1 MRLRLDTIAL
11 SGLDSL
17 DTGLRALALVPSS
30 AGGSAMVY
38 AVTGPGGGISAY
50 RIGADGL
57 PVLSGSLLFDPAFST
72 LPANRIAVTEDGT
85 ALILGA
91 TTGGVLQSAL
101 HANGGIGPVTVLPTS
116 AGMATTLAADGAGGL
131 ALSGLQTAYLSWP
144 DGALLATMEGADA
157 LAFTAD
163 GAVVLATRDGA
174 LLQHGA
180 DGGTDSI
187 GAAQGLAA
195 RGATALATVAAHGT
209 EFVLLAGAG
218 SGSLSVAEIAGSGD
232 MVLRDHILDT
242 RTTRFGAVQD
252 VAAAEVNGQVFVVA
266 GGGDDGLS
274 LLTLLPDGRLVH
286 LHALENGAGGGLGGV
301 TRLAMGQTGAGLQV
315 FALTDSGAGITT
327 LSLHN
332 AGSGSVLRGSGH
344 LAGGAGQDLLVAES
358 GSAILSGGAG
368 DDILVAGS
376 GPATMTG
383 GAGADSFVMTAGG
396 GPVTITDFSAGED
409 RLDLS
414 DYMMLRAPSQL
425 TVTPTGDGAT
435 IRYRTEEVRLHSADG
450 APLEA
455 EDLFGAAFDWPDRM
469 PILTPEPDTGE
480 GADQTDAG
488 PGSGT
493 PPPDDPP
500 ADPPDDPPDTPPAP
514 HGGWAVATTPDA
526 GHARLADAT
535 LSFAPA
541 AGAPLT
547 IGADG
552 VGRFDLSAAAGQNGL
567 LTLSRAY
574 DPGTDPRIGVMDALE
589 VLRMAVGLEP
599 TYGAATPADLIAADI
614 GGNGRVDVF
623 DALTV
628 LNVALGFEVA
638 TPPRW
643 RFLDAQADL
652 SEVRAQNTAAADG
665 VMLDI
670 PENGLPDLDLT
681 ALLTGH
687 IAGW

>member
-17 DTGLRALALVPSS
+17 DTGLRALALVPFS
-30 AGGSAMVY
+30 AGGPAMLY

-57 PVLSGSLLFDPAFST
+57 PVLSGSLLFDPEFSA
-72 LPANRIAVTEDGT
+72 LPANRIAVTEDGS
-85 ALILGA
+85 AVILGA
-91 TTGGVLQSAL
+91 TAGGVMQSAL
-101 HANGGIGPVTVLPTS
+101 DANGGIGPVAVLPASVGTT
-116 AGMATTLAADGAGGL
+116 ATLAADGAGRL
-131 ALSGLQTAYLSWP
+131 ALSGP
-144 DGALLATMEGADA
+144 DTALLSRSDGTILTRLDAADA
-157 LAFTAD
+157 LAFASGGTLL
-163 GAVVLATRDGA
+163 LATRDGA
-174 LLQHGA
+174 LLHHQA
-180 DGGTDSI
+180 DGGTNSI
-187 GAAQGLAA
+187 GAAQGLAVS
-195 RGATALATVAAHGT
+195 GATALATVQAHGT

-218 SGSLSVAEIAGSGD
+218 SGSLSVAEITGTG

-242 RTTRFGAVQD
+242 RTTRFAAAQD
-252 VAAAEVNGQVFVVA
+252 VAAAAVNGQVFVVA
-266 GGGDDGLS
+266 GGRDDGLS

-286 LHALENGAGGGLGGV
+286 LHALENGAAGGLGGV
-301 TRLAMGQTGAGLQV
+301 TRLAMGQTGGLTGGGLQV
-315 FALTDSGAGITT
+315 FALTDSGAGITA
-327 LSLHN
+327 LSLPD
-332 AGSGSVLRGSGH
+332 AGSGSVFRGSGH
-344 LAGGAGQDLLVAES
+344 LAGGTGQDLLVAEG

-376 GPATMTG
+376 DPVTMTG
-383 GAGADSFVMTAGG
+383 GPGADTFVMTEGSG
-396 GPVTITDFSAGED
+396 TVTITDFSAGED

-435 IRYRTEEVRLHSADG
+435 IRYRAEELRLHSADG

-455 EDLFGAAFDWPDRM
+455 DDLFGAAFDWPDRM
-469 PILTPEPDTGE
+469 PILTPEPPPDTGGGGGGGGE
-480 GADQTDAG
+480 DTG
-488 PGSGT
+488 
-493 PPPDDPP
+493 DDPP
-500 ADPPDDPPDTPPAP
+500 LPDNPPVP
-514 HGGWAVATTPDA
+514 HGGWAIATTPDA

-552 VGRFDLSAAAGQNGL
+552 AGRFDLSAAAGQSGM

-599 TYGAATPADLIAADI
+599 TYGAAAPADLIAADI

-643 RFLDAQADL
+643 RFLDARADL
-652 SEVRAQNTAAADG
+652 SEVRAQNTATPDG

-670 PENGLPDLDLT
+670 PESGLPDLDLT